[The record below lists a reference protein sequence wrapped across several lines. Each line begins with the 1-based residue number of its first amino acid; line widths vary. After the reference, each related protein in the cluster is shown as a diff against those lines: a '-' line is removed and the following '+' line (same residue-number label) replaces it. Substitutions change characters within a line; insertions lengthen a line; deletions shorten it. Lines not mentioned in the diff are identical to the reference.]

1 MRGLTVF
8 QKPSYREISPMR
20 GRPMRGRPMRGP
32 PVYTS
37 ATLFLHLCNNINILV
52 CNIWYVTQMSE
63 NRRNLARVFFTI
75 V

>member
-32 PVYTS
+32 PV
-37 ATLFLHLCNNINILV
+37 LV
-52 CNIWYVTQMSE
+52 IKND
-63 NRRNLARVFFTI
+63 L
-75 V
+75 